1 MTTFKNNVPELRG
14 FYELQPHHIQEILL
28 VSSLYDAF
36 IFEEDGQLTERIFSE
51 YIDFHLH
58 YAPRITQVETAEK
71 ALKMLKEKNYDMVI
85 TTLQLED
92 VDAVDF
98 CADIKKNYPH
108 TSTVLITH
116 APSKLSNIPKE
127 KLDKSFDGIFSWNG
141 DTKIFLAIIKLIEDK
156 LNVKP
161 DTEIANVRVILV
173 VEDSIKNYS
182 SFLPALYYEVMAQTR
197 SLMSE
202 SLNKNQKIFR
212 MRTRPKI
219 LLATSYEEAVKI
231 IIEYK
236 DYLIGIISDVRFPK
250 SGKQEAEAGFELLK
264 KSKNIIP
271 DLPIILHSSEPK
283 HRGRANSEGA
293 DFLDKNS
300 PTMIQELREFFKA
313 NLGFGDF
320 IFRMPNG
327 DIVTRAQDMKE
338 LEKKLRTVP
347 EESLKYH
354 AQRNHFSIWLM
365 ARGEFL
371 LASELRPRTLEDYKD
386 VEELR
391 QDIIKSLSISRYRA
405 RQGIIADFTPERFD
419 PQCRFTRI
427 GSGSLGGKARGIA
440 FVSVLLAQKST
451 NQLKEKYS
459 NVDIK
464 VPITFVIG
472 TEEFD
477 KFMKTNNLSR
487 PALEE
492 TDDKIIAEK
501 FLQAGVS
508 KELHDNLYTMLKY
521 INYPLA
527 VRSSSLLEDSHAQ
540 PFAGI
545 YSTYMV
551 PNNHPDLEMRL
562 KQLLDAVR
570 LVYASVYYQASKAY
584 LDATSNRIEEEK
596 MGIIIQQIAGRTYD
610 DLYYPDFSG
619 VARTINFFPVSNMK
633 REEGVA
639 YVALGLGKAIMEGQN
654 VLQFS
659 PRHPDVLP
667 QFFTTDYSIKNS
679 QRDFYAIDM
688 SIPDKA
694 LNWNESVTLRK
705 ESLSRAEKDGTL
717 DLLGSTYDID
727 NDMIHDG
734 IHYNGLKFVS
744 FAHILKSNIFPLAN
758 LLTDILELGKTG
770 LGSAVEIEFAVDLA
784 KKKGERHKFYFL
796 QIRPMIS
803 DKEQANI
810 EVADIP
816 QKKILCNS
824 THVLGNGVMRDIRDI
839 IYVRPND
846 FNAANTPQIAEE
858 IGKLNQTIKSNGL
871 FIGIGRWGTSDPWL
885 GIPVNWSQISKAK
898 VMIEVALESFNI
910 DPSHGSHFF
919 HNITSLEIGYLTI
932 PVNSYGDFVD
942 WKWLEEQPAVYES
955 PLVRHIKLDTPL
967 EVILNGRKGKGTILK
982 PATEEL

>member
-1 MTTFKNNVPELRG
+1 
-14 FYELQPHHIQEILL
+14 
-28 VSSLYDAF
+28 
-36 IFEEDGQLTERIFSE
+36 
-51 YIDFHLH
+51 

-92 VDAVDF
+92 ADAVEF
-98 CADIKKNYPH
+98 CAGIKKNYPH

-116 APSKLSNIPKE
+116 APSKLSNISKE

-161 DTEIANVRVILV
+161 DTKIANVRVILV

-197 SLMSE
+197 ALMSE

-231 IIEYK
+231 IIDYK
-236 DYLIGIISDVRFPK
+236 EYLIGIISDVRFPK
-250 SGKQEAEAGFELLK
+250 NGKQEPEAGFELLK

-271 DLPIILHSSEPK
+271 DLPIILHSSEPE

-354 AQRNHFSIWLM
+354 VQRNHFSIWLM
-365 ARGEFL
+365 ARGEFI
-371 LASELRPRTLEDYKD
+371 LASELRHRTLEDYKD
-386 VEELR
+386 IEELR

-440 FVSVLLAQKST
+440 FISVLLAQKHT

-459 NVDIK
+459 GVDIK

-477 KFMKTNNLSR
+477 KFMKINNLSR
-487 PALEE
+487 AAFEE
-492 TDDKIIAEK
+492 TDDRIIAEK
-501 FLQAGVS
+501 FLEAGVS

-545 YSTYMV
+545 YSTYMI
-551 PNNHPDLEMRL
+551 PNNHPDLEIRL
-562 KQLLDAVR
+562 KQLLDGIK

-584 LDATSNRIEEEK
+584 LDATANRIEEEK

-659 PRHPDVLP
+659 PKHHDVLP

-679 QRDFYAIDM
+679 QRDFYAIDL
-688 SIPDKA
+688 SASDKS
-694 LNWNESVTLRK
+694 LNWNESSTLRK
-705 ESLSRAEKDGTL
+705 ENLARAEKDGTL

-803 DKEQANI
+803 DKEQSNI
-810 EVADIP
+810 EIADIP

-824 THVLGNGVMRDIRDI
+824 THVLGNGIIRDVKDI

-846 FNAANTPQIAEE
+846 FNAANTPKIAEE
-858 IGKLNQTIKSNGL
+858 IGKLNQTIKANGL
-871 FIGIGRWGTSDPWL
+871 FIGIGRWGTSDSWL
-885 GIPVNWSQISKAK
+885 GIPVNWSQISKAR
-898 VMIEVALESFNI
+898 VMIEVALENFNI

-942 WKWLEEQPAVYES
+942 WEWLEDQPAVYES
-955 PLVRHIKLDTPL
+955 PLVRHIKLETPL

-982 PATEEL
+982 PTIADL